1 MYMYDFVVAC
11 SFYLHNFNAKYSK
24 TFDFYFPAGNYT
36 KTTGQFRMRTSAYKK
51 QKKRTRAGIFI
62 P

>member
-1 MYMYDFVVAC
+1 MYMYDFVAC

-24 TFDFYFPAGNYT
+24 IFNFFPAGNYT

-51 QKKRTRAGIFI
+51 QKKRIRAGIFI

>member
-1 MYMYDFVVAC
+1 MYMYDFVAC

-36 KTTGQFRMRTSAYKK
+36 KTTGQFRMRTLAYKK
-51 QKKRTRAGIFI
+51 QKKRIRAGIFI